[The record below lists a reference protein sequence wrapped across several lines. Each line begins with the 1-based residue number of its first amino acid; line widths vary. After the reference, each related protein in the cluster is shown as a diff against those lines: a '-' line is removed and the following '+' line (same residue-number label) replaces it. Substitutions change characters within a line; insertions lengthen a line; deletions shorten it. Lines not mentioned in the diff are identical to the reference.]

1 MRSLIVSERFA
12 IIMTTF
18 WLSFNDQDAPVNE
31 RFLGVAIFD
40 MDERD
45 GELSPVEIARRAW
58 QLGINPRGSVAIQE
72 VDSIPEEYKN
82 QLLPDDE
89 LLISL
94 GSRGR
99 KSLV

>member
-1 MRSLIVSERFA
+1 
-12 IIMTTF
+12 MTTF

-58 QLGINPRGSVAIQE
+58 QLGINPGGSVAIQE

-82 QLLPDDE
+82 QLLTDDD

-94 GSRGR
+94 GSGGR
-99 KSLV
+99 KSLA